1 VDSDGDS
8 VVNTIVSGVR
18 NLVAL
23 EDQFVYLA
31 NA

>member
-1 VDSDGDS
+1 VDTDRDS
-8 VVNTIVSGVR
+8 VVNNIDGGVR
-18 NLVAL
+18 NFVAL